1 MEDSSFFH
9 AVISNSGTCFWI
21 LSLSARLLLSGFNNL
36 FEVIPDSKK
45 IVNYG
50 KNVKD
55 NIPCIFKGVSK

>member
-45 IVNYG
+45 IVNHG
-50 KNVKD
+50 KKKCQGQY
-55 NIPCIFKGVSK
+55 PTYF